1 MALREACVNTP
12 GLYNRYEVEKLF
24 AKALRVQDIE
34 KILPDP
40 KGPNAVPPPQNPKIQ
55 IEQMKIEADKAQQE
69 VDTKLGLMQ
78 MMKEAEL
85 TQAKIAKME
94 AEIKLLEVEAGGA
107 AHQMQINELNSQI
120 ALAKERR
127 EGIVDSVKMM
137 KDMYDATTAKQEK
150 EEKEKEAKAKA
161 AKPK

>member
-1 MALREACVNTP
+1 
-12 GLYNRYEVEKLF
+12 
-24 AKALRVQDIE
+24 
-34 KILPDP
+34 
-40 KGPNAVPPPQNPKIQ
+40 
-55 IEQMKIEADKAQQE
+55 
-69 VDTKLGLMQ
+69 
-78 MMKEAEL
+78 
-85 TQAKIAKME
+85 ME